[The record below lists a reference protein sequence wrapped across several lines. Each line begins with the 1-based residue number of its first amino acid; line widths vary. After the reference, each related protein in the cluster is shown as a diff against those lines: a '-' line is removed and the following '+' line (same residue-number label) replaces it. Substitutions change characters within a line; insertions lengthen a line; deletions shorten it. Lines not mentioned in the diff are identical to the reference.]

1 MRIRPWLTA
10 TSLLL
15 AALLA
20 TPHAQAAGRGGS
32 VPRPDITTPPDGSR
46 GHALWDSWF
55 DLAEFGYEEQEYFVS
70 GTATAADGRT
80 APYTTRIIVFRPD
93 TVPGNGP
100 EFSGVVLMDWVNVT
114 AQFENAVDSVEA
126 HEYLLRE
133 GHAWVH
139 VSAQAA
145 GLDSPVPNPL
155 VPKKWDPVRYAAISH
170 PGDEFSFSMF
180 SQIARALRTG
190 GGNGTDPMGELE
202 VEHVLAAG
210 QSQSAS
216 RLTDYIADHQ
226 RDDKVIDGFLVHGTF
241 GHDGPPSSPVPVIHL
256 ESDADVSP
264 TARSNPDGNVVLW
277 EVAGTAHSDFW
288 IGYHSVFGHGPR
300 SQLSAPKV
308 SRAEKEAIARTA
320 GNYGEQ
326 LHPML
331 ATCTLAGAT
340 MPMHHATSAAIDQL
354 VGWVRSGTVP
364 PSSDKIVLDRFGS
377 LVAGE
382 HGNAQGGIR
391 LAPIAHPVAT
401 YLSDACQLGGITV
414 PFTDVQLLATY
425 GSHQA
430 YYEAFAGTIEAN
442 VADGWLLPE
451 DAADLLRRACDAR
464 NRFGGTTLVPA
475 GYCQGDVS
483 SG

>member
-1 MRIRPWLTA
+1 MRIRPWLV
-10 TSLLL
+10 
-15 AALLA
+15 AAVLILIGLVA
-20 TPHAQAAGRGGS
+20 APSAQARPAAPGRS
-32 VPRPDITTPPDGSR
+32 VPRPALTLPPEGLR

-55 DLAEFGYEEQEYFVS
+55 DLAEYGYEEQEYFVS
-70 GTATAADGRT
+70 GTATAGDGRE

-93 TVPGNGP
+93 AVPGNGP

-126 HEYLLRE
+126 HEYLLRS

-155 VPKKWDPVRYAAISH
+155 VPRWWDPERYSALDH
-170 PGDEFSFSMF
+170 PGDDFSASMF
-180 SQIARALRTG
+180 SQVARALRNG
-190 GGNGTDPMGELE
+190 GANGVDPMGRLG
-202 VEHVLAAG
+202 VDVVLAAG

-216 RLTDYIADHQ
+216 RLTQYLAERQTAD
-226 RDDKVIDGFLVHGTF
+226 DVIDGFLVHGTF

-256 ESDADVSP
+256 ESDADVAP
-264 TARSNPDGNVVLW
+264 TASSNPDGNVVLW

-300 SQLSAPKV
+300 SQASAPKV
-308 SRAEKEAIARTA
+308 SRADKEAISHTA

-340 MPMHHATSAAIDQL
+340 MPMHHVTSSAIDHL
-354 VGWVRSGTVP
+354 VRWVREGTVP

-377 LVAGE
+377 VVAGE
-382 HGNAQGGIR
+382 YGNAQGGIR
-391 LAPIAHPVAT
+391 LAPIEHPVAS
-401 YLSDACQLGGITV
+401 YVSDACQLGGKTV
-414 PFTDVQLLATY
+414 PFTDAQLLAMY
-425 GSHQA
+425 GSHRS
-430 YYEAFAGTIEAN
+430 YYDAFAETVEEN
-442 VADGWLLPE
+442 VSDGWLLPE
-451 DAADLLRRACDAR
+451 DGADLLRRACDAR
-464 NRFGGTTLVPA
+464 NRFGGTTLVPTA
-475 GYCQGDVS
+475 YCTGGD
-483 SG
+483 